1 MNRFAEKPHGLIEVT
16 LVGDDSN
23 MPLIKLEAFNNQEA
37 TDAVFGTQHARH
49 TGYMLLG
56 LASEADAQAA
66 YITALRARK
75 IPEEEIMRI
84 IGDAADF
91 IRAARMMQ

>member
-1 MNRFAEKPHGLIEVT
+1 MSRFTEQVHGMIKVT

-23 MPLIKLEAFNNQEA
+23 MPLVKLEVFDNRES
-37 TDAVFGTQHARH
+37 TDAVFATQEARR

-56 LASEADAQAA
+56 LASEADTQAA
-66 YITALRARK
+66 YITALRSRK

-91 IRAARMMQ
+91 IRAARMQL